1 MWKYHQCHKCP
12 DGSLLNDISML
23 KRWQNKLWG
32 RKKVNEAGDTFF
44 NFIVR
49 NSVKA
54 EAINTDPV
62 FHLFT
67 PASGSGFQK
76 RAAFHNLQVVQI
88 VSETQRGQTWEGR
101 GGVWEGRGGVW
112 VQAEDKTG
120 WKINLLRADKIPR

>member
-1 MWKYHQCHKCP
+1 
-12 DGSLLNDISML
+12 ML

-44 NFIVR
+44 NFIVT

-54 EAINTDPV
+54 EAINTDPG

-76 RAAFHNLQVVQI
+76 RAAFHNLQVAQI

-101 GGVWEGRGGVW
+101 GGVWGVEGGSGSRRRIKQVG
-112 VQAEDKTG
+112 K
-120 WKINLLRADKIPR
+120 